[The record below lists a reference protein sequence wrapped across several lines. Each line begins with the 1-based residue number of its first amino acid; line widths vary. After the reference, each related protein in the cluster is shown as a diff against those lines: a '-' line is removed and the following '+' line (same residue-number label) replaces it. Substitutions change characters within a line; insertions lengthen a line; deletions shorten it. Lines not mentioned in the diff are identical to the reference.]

1 MRSRDFK
8 AEYQR
13 LAEQLINV
21 GEAVPESGAIDAR
34 ILVSEND
41 IHNYHQ
47 RILSQIQRMN
57 LGKNDIFEALYDH
70 RIRSSEKCEALKL

>member
-1 MRSRDFK
+1 MSFGGQTFVHSRQSSKNSQGGSRKMRSRDFK

-21 GEAVPESGAIDAR
+21 GEAVPESGPIDAR

-47 RILSQIQRMN
+47 RMLSQI
-57 LGKNDIFEALYDH
+57 
-70 RIRSSEKCEALKL
+70 

>member
-47 RILSQIQRMN
+47 RILSQI
-57 LGKNDIFEALYDH
+57 
-70 RIRSSEKCEALKL
+70 

>member
-21 GEAVPESGAIDAR
+21 GEGVPESGAIDAR

-41 IHNYHQ
+41 IQNYH
-47 RILSQIQRMN
+47 
-57 LGKNDIFEALYDH
+57 
-70 RIRSSEKCEALKL
+70 

>member
-70 RIRSSEKCEALKL
+70 RIRSIEKCEALKM

>member
-8 AEYQR
+8 AEYLR

-21 GEAVPESGAIDAR
+21 GEGVPESGGAIDAR

-47 RILSQIQRMN
+47 RILSQ
-57 LGKNDIFEALYDH
+57 L
-70 RIRSSEKCEALKL
+70 